1 VLIELLAR
9 PARERPQHTAL
20 VHGDVRL
27 SYAELSEQAA
37 RVAHGLAARG
47 IRPGDAVALVLGN
60 TPAFVVAFF
69 GVTGLGGIAVPLNPS
84 FKRDELAFSFAE
96 CGVRAAIT
104 DRRAEAVCRRIADGS
119 EAPLQVIVSDGA
131 TNGDVSFERLLEDN
145 APVALE
151 PRGPSEDAVN
161 MFSSGSTGRPK
172 RLARTHLQLCAE
184 AETYTAFHSPDDRFF
199 CAVPLFHT
207 YGMGCCMLAAFRNG
221 ATLIMQEEPNPFLL
235 TRGRAAELI
244 EREAATVFPGVPF
257 NFRLLA
263 EAPGKLDL
271 SSLRLCL
278 SAGMALPQA
287 TFDAFHERFGIP
299 VRQLYGC
306 TEAST
311 LTVNLDE
318 DPLPTAASAG
328 KPVGRVSVEIVDGE
342 VVIRSPALT
351 RGYAGMDEL
360 NRQVFRDGWFY
371 TGDLGRLDDEGRLY
385 LLGRKKLLIQVAGYK
400 VDPIEVEDVVVS
412 HPRVRDVVVVGVKGR
427 VEGEEAV
434 KAVVVPDDG
443 LRERELIGFCRER
456 LAAYKVPQIVEVRD
470 EIPKSPL
477 GKVLRKYLV

>member
-1 VLIELLAR
+1 MLIELLQR
-9 PARERPQHTAL
+9 PARERPRHTAL
-20 VHGDVRL
+20 VWGDVRL
-27 SYAELSEQAA
+27 DYAELAEQAA

-47 IRPGDAVALVLGN
+47 IRAGDAVALVLGN
-60 TPAFVVAFF
+60 TPAFVTGFF
-69 GVTGLGGIAVPLNPS
+69 GITGIGAIAVPLNPA
-84 FKRDELAFSFAE
+84 FKRDELAFSFRQ

-104 DRRAEAVCRRIADGS
+104 DRQSAAVCRRIAEES
-119 EAPLQVIVSDGA
+119 ETPLQVIVSGGGA
-131 TNGDVSFERLLEDN
+131 NGDVAFERLVEDN
-145 APVALE
+145 PPVGLDQ
-151 PRGPSEDAVN
+151 RSPSDDAVYQ
-161 MFSSGSTGRPK
+161 FSSGSTGRPK

-184 AETYTAFHSPDDRFF
+184 AETYTEFLTPDDRFF

-221 ATLIMQEEPNPFLL
+221 ATLIMQEEPNPFVL
-235 TRGRAAELI
+235 TRARAAELI

-263 EAPGKLDL
+263 EAPELADL

-278 SAGMALPQA
+278 SAGMALPRS
-287 TFDAFHERFGIP
+287 TFDAFLDRFGIP

-311 LTVNLDE
+311 LTVNLE
-318 DPLPTAASAG
+318 PDPVATAESAG
-328 KPVGRVSVEIVDGE
+328 RPVGRVAITTVDGE
-342 VVIRSPALT
+342 VAIRSPALT
-351 RGYAGMDEL
+351 RGYEGMDEL
-360 NRQVFRDGWFY
+360 NRQVFRDGWFF
-371 TGDLGRLDDEGRLY
+371 TGDLGRVDDDGRLY

-400 VDPIEVEDVVVS
+400 VDPVEVEDVVVS
-412 HPRVRDVVVVGVKGR
+412 HPHVRDVVVVGVKGP

-443 LRERELIGFCRER
+443 LRERELISFCRER
-456 LAAYKVPQIVEVRD
+456 LAGYKVPQIVECRD